1 MVLFN
6 NDYSPPAAIAR
17 PEDLEMKY
25 GVEKIVPEFAD
36 AFTHDLGGKAV
47 VEDNDAGKS
56 AIVMVNHSQEVK
68 AKGMGSCC
76 LNVPDCTE
84 TRLVPSQARSRTRAG
99 MRDECMC
106 SYEPRLGDLSNLVSQ
121 WRSLGL
127 YLRLRSSD
135 KLFLQVSVNLVC
147 ICHGSQ
153 RQP

>member
-68 AKGMGSCC
+68 AKGMGCCC
-76 LNVPDCTE
+76 LNVPDRTE
-84 TRLVPSQARSRTRAG
+84 TRLVPSEAQPYAGRGARR
-99 MRDECMC
+99 
-106 SYEPRLGDLSNLVSQ
+106 VH
-121 WRSLGL
+121 
-127 YLRLRSSD
+127 
-135 KLFLQVSVNLVC
+135 V
-147 ICHGSQ
+147 
-153 RQP
+153 